1 MNVRTLNMRQEELK
15 MTLRRRRFLQLAAG
29 AAALPASLR
38 VARAQTYPTRPVRM
52 IVTVPAGGSPDIIGR
67 LISQWLSERLGQPFI
82 VENRPGASANIGTE
96 LAVKAAP
103 DGDTLLLAMSANA
116 INASLYQ
123 HLNFNF
129 IRDTVPVASIA
140 TIPLVMDVNPAL
152 PANTVPELIAY
163 AKANPGKINLASGG
177 TGTPL
182 YVAGALFKMMSGVS
196 MLDVHYQG
204 EGQAMPDL
212 LSGQVQAMF
221 GVMPASLGYIRS
233 GKLRALAVTS
243 AKREE
248 VLPDV
253 PAMAE
258 FLPAYEANGWY
269 GVVAPKGTPPEI
281 IETLNKQIN
290 GALADPKMRQRF
302 TELGCRVFT
311 GSPVDFE
318 KFIVSETDKWA
329 KVIQFAGVKGD

>member
-1 MNVRTLNMRQEELK
+1 

-29 AAALPASLR
+29 GIALPALS
-38 VARAQTYPTRPVRM
+38 RAALAQAYPTRPVRV

-67 LISQWLSERLGQPFI
+67 LIAQWLSEKLGQPFV

-152 PANTVPELIAY
+152 PAKTVPEFTAY
-163 AKANPGKINLASGG
+163 AKASPGKINLASGG
-177 TGTPL
+177 NGTPL
-182 YVAGALFKMMSGVS
+182 YVAGALFKMMSGVN

-212 LSGQVQAMF
+212 LGGQVQAMF

-233 GKLRALAVTS
+233 GRLRALAVTS

-258 FLPAYEANGWY
+258 FLPGYEANGWY
-269 GVVAPKGTPPEI
+269 GVVAPKGTRPEI
-281 IETLNKQIN
+281 VEMLNKQIN
-290 GALADPKMRQRF
+290 AALADPKMRQRF
-302 TELGCRVFT
+302 TELGCGVFT
-311 GSPVDFE
+311 GSPADFE
-318 KFIVSETDKWA
+318 KFIANETDKWA
-329 KVIQFAGVKGD
+329 KVIQFARVKAD